1 MQSRTSTSRSR
12 AASCSS
18 SCSSSCSC
26 SSASVASSRSS
37 RRCTRIPTSRATAP
51 CPTPTAGLWAPARRR
66 TTCRSSWHPC
76 SPIPSSSAWR
86 RSASRCPG
94 ALRTG
99 RRSAASSPSMR
110 PAAARQP
117 TRSVWAS
124 STRSA
129 SRAWRRSTRLSSCS
143 TRSAARRSACGT
155 ASRPCAC
162 LPAGPKPPCAPPTSP
177 APPFKSRAPSW
188 QRSTWPRRR
197 PCSCRSR
204 RATVGWAQAVLVPAR
219 SMN

>member
-86 RSASRCPG
+86 RSAYTGASRR
-94 ALRTG
+94 ARAQLRGTVA
-99 RRSAASSPSMR
+99 RPSTR
-110 PAAARQP
+110 PSRE
-117 TRSVWAS
+117 S